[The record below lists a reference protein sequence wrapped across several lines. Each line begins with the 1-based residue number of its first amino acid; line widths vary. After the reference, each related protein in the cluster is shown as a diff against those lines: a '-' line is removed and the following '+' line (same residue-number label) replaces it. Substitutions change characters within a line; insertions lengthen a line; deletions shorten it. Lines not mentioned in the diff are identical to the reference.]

1 MLVHQHLI
9 VRAEV
14 ENPPVSADFTIEWLR
29 DLVNKIGMKIVQGP
43 YASYIDKPGNE
54 GVTGVVIIETSHCSI
69 HVWDHLK
76 PSLVQLDV
84 YTCSSMDIK
93 DVFEHMQVFKP
104 TKIEYKYLDRECGLT
119 LKEEVNA

>member
-14 ENPPVSADFTIEWLR
+14 NKPPMSAEFTIEWLR
-29 DLVNKIGMKIVQGP
+29 ELVEKIGMKIVQGP

-69 HVWDHLK
+69 HVWDHQSPAL
-76 PSLVQLDV
+76 LQLDV

-93 DVFEHMQVFKP
+93 TVFDHMDVFEP
-104 TKIEYKYLDRECGLT
+104 SKIEYKYLDRELGLT
-119 LKEEVNA
+119 LVESGN

>member
-14 ENPPVSADFTIEWLR
+14 NNPPTSASYTIDWLR
-29 DLVNKIGMKIVQGP
+29 ELVEKIGMKIVSGP
-43 YASYIDKPGNE
+43 HAAYIDKPGNE

-69 HVWDHLK
+69 HVWDHQK
-76 PSLVQLDV
+76 PALLQLDV

-93 DVFEHMQVFKP
+93 TVFEHLAVFEP
-104 TKIEYKYLDRECGLT
+104 TKIEYKYLDREHELVQVDEG
-119 LKEEVNA
+119 